1 MRKPLHLLLI
11 VFQLIGFSAF
21 AQTTIVLQPDAAAGK
36 DAEIF
41 SCVPCGYD
49 TRNFGNKRDL
59 NAITWTN
66 GGNLSKIRSLF
77 QFDLSTI
84 PNGAI
89 ISDARLTLFFN
100 PTSQEGTHF
109 SSFPHDNSAVLKRI
123 ITPWAESTVTWNTK
137 PTTTGH
143 NAVVLPHTTSSN
155 QNYIDIN
162 VKNLVV
168 DMINNPNTS
177 FGFLLKLKKEYKFN
191 KLIFAS
197 SDNADASL
205 HPKLVITYTVLA
217 TTEINEDGA
226 SELRTP
232 QNILQNAIS
241 LAPNPA
247 KDEVKLMIISQEEN
261 ISELHVYNAIGKE
274 VYSQKQ
280 AVSKGDNIFILP
292 CNTWGKGIYYFLVK
306 TSGGVV
312 TKKLIVE

>member
-1 MRKPLHLLLI
+1 MRKPLHLLLT
-11 VFQLIGFSAF
+11 VLQLIGFSAF

-49 TRNFGNKRDL
+49 NLNFGTKRDFD
-59 NAITWTN
+59 AITWTN
-66 GGNLSKIRSLF
+66 NGNQSKVRSLI
-77 QFDLSTI
+77 QFDLSGI
-84 PNGAI
+84 PAGAI
-89 ISDARLTLFFN
+89 ISDARLSLYFN
-100 PTSQEGTHF
+100 PTSTEGTHF

-123 ITPWAESTVTWNTK
+123 ITPWTESTVTWNTK

-217 TTEINEDGA
+217 TTETNEDGK
-226 SELRTP
+226 SVLRTP
-232 QNILQNAIS
+232 ETILQNAIR

-247 KDEVKLMIISQEEN
+247 KDEVKLMIGSEDDN
-261 ISELHVYNAIGKE
+261 IAEVHVYNAIGKE
-274 VYSQKQ
+274 VYNQKQ
-280 AVSKGDNIFILP
+280 SVSKGDNTFVLP